1 MGIAKLDARLRRG
14 IAAAVLV
21 LGALLAVGGAHL
33 ADAKTTA
40 ASSGSSDKSISDQN
54 LLRCALTVQ
63 FEMANG
69 LYSEPVDASLVF
81 DDASG
86 RYAIDP
92 GRPWGAYDVD
102 RAVALVEKAVE
113 SGRFSVA
120 LDSCRESQRRA
131 ADDPALVAACEQAN
145 TCLESAFDL
154 QVQGTTVASVDDAL
168 VRGWICIDDG
178 LNVSLD
184 ERAVALWVDGVEAA
198 VDNVGGARTYLRP
211 DGKEVTVSGGTYG
224 WVSHGAE
231 TEQLV
236 LDRVSQGFAGAVE
249 IPMKQQA
256 AVYNPGG
263 ADWGA
268 RYVDVDLTEQRA
280 RFYEADGSLVVETP
294 IISGSVLE
302 PGYATPEGVY
312 AITGKQLDV
321 VLIGLPD
328 PQTGEPSYETH
339 VDYWMPFVGNMVG
352 LHDADWQTWWSP
364 EAYRSGAGSHGC
376 VNMPPDT
383 AAWAYDWVEVGTP
396 VVVHS

>member
-1 MGIAKLDARLRRG
+1 MGIAKFDARLRRG

-40 ASSGSSDKSISDQN
+40 ASSGSSDKSISDQD

-69 LYSEPVDASLVF
+69 LYSEPVDASLIL

-198 VDNVGGARTYLRP
+198 VDNVGGSRTYLRP
-211 DGKEVTVSGGTYG
+211 DG
-224 WVSHGAE
+224 
-231 TEQLV
+231 
-236 LDRVSQGFAGAVE
+236 
-249 IPMKQQA
+249 
-256 AVYNPGG
+256 
-263 ADWGA
+263 
-268 RYVDVDLTEQRA
+268 
-280 RFYEADGSLVVETP
+280 
-294 IISGSVLE
+294 
-302 PGYATPEGVY
+302 
-312 AITGKQLDV
+312 
-321 VLIGLPD
+321 
-328 PQTGEPSYETH
+328 
-339 VDYWMPFVGNMVG
+339 
-352 LHDADWQTWWSP
+352 
-364 EAYRSGAGSHGC
+364 
-376 VNMPPDT
+376 
-383 AAWAYDWVEVGTP
+383 
-396 VVVHS
+396 

>member
-1 MGIAKLDARLRRG
+1 MGIAKFDARLRRG

-40 ASSGSSDKSISDQN
+40 ASSGSSDKSISDQD

-69 LYSEPVDASLVF
+69 LYSEPVDASLIF

-113 SGRFSVA
+113 SGHLSTA

-154 QVQGTTVASVDDAL
+154 QVQGMTVASVDDAL
-168 VRGWICIDDG
+168 VRGWMCIDDG

-198 VDNVGGARTYLRP
+198 VDNVGGTRTYLRP
-211 DGKEVTVSGGTYG
+211 DGTEVTVSGGTYG

-256 AVYNPGG
+256 ALYNPGG

>member
-40 ASSGSSDKSISDQN
+40 ASSGSSDKSISDQD

-154 QVQGTTVASVDDAL
+154 QVQGTTVASV
-168 VRGWICIDDG
+168 
-178 LNVSLD
+178 LD